1 MFSVAL
7 IFKRCLSNVG
17 CLARKKG
24 ATSKSTVGCANFQ
37 TVVVGQKLLDIND
50 KNVKECQ
57 RMSKIAITNYS

>member
-50 KNVKECQ
+50 INGKNVKECQ
-57 RMSKIAITNYS
+57 SKYTK